1 MSQFMTNCDIFRHYY
16 YNIIGVVSSIK
27 ILGENAIDES
37 FIYKEAIVNARRTIL
52 GKHDCGHS
60 TVLAHS
66 YYG

>member
-1 MSQFMTNCDIFRHYY
+1 M
-16 YNIIGVVSSIK
+16 SSIE
-27 ILGENAIDES
+27 ILGENATDEK

-52 GKHDCGHS
+52 GKHDCGYS